1 MARCWHAPGGWAP
14 ARRNSSWQSPGFPR
28 TSKFGEERH
37 RRRIRESQGVLVLDL
52 SKILTCIKLPSGS
65 DKDLKGLTRAVQP
78 GTDGRTGY
86 LEHKGNLNGRQSFH
100 RRKQQYLVFL
110 RRQSVDET
118 NDSSMTSNVVSCPY
132 AVHTKPTVNPSSELE
147 VSVTLRE
154 SLMLGGFV

>member
-1 MARCWHAPGGWAP
+1 
-14 ARRNSSWQSPGFPR
+14 
-28 TSKFGEERH
+28 
-37 RRRIRESQGVLVLDL
+37 L
-52 SKILTCIKLPSGS
+52 
-65 DKDLKGLTRAVQP
+65 P
-78 GTDGRTGY
+78 GTDGRAGY

-132 AVHTKPTVNPSSELE
+132 AVRTKPTVNPSSELE
-147 VSVTLRE
+147 VSVTLRD